1 MSAPFVHLHLHS
13 EYSLADST
21 IRIAELVKRCVALG
35 QPAVALTDIDNL
47 FATVKF
53 YKAAEAAG
61 LKPIIGADIG
71 LADGNEAASR
81 MTLLC
86 RDRSGYLT
94 LSRLLSRA
102 WMEGHRVDGVVVR
115 PQWLREDNGG
125 LFALAGRHS
134 LAGRLATSSR
144 HELAEAWLADWQ
156 GSFGDRLHLELTR
169 TGRDGEEAFNTFALH
184 AATKRGIAV
193 IASNDARFLD
203 ADGFEAHEARVC
215 ISTGRVLDDPKRP
228 KDYSPEQYLKSSQQ
242 MAELFADIPDAIS
255 NAVALATRCNV
266 ELKLGQYALPA
277 FPVPSEHTIESWL
290 RKQSRE
296 GLARRLEKA
305 PLAQGKSR
313 EVYDARLETELGV
326 ILTMGFPGY
335 FLIVAD
341 FINWAKRHDIPV
353 GPGRGSGAGSLVAWA
368 LGITDLDPLPYDLL
382 FERFLNPE
390 RVSMPDFD
398 IDFCMDRRD
407 EVIDYVA
414 RKYGRD
420 KVSQIITYG
429 TMAAKAVVRDTGRV
443 LGHPYGFVD
452 SIAKLIPMTLGI
464 CLDDALGESE
474 AARKNPTLA
483 STELIERY
491 RSEDDVRDLLDLARS
506 LEDLTRN
513 AGKHAGG
520 VVIAPSPLS
529 DFCPLFAEHDG
540 QGRGKSPVTQFDKDD
555 VEAIG
560 LVKFDFL
567 GLRTLTIIDWAVK
580 AINKRR
586 QASVSLLPLAGRG
599 GALANQGSRDDER
612 LSAMREGRGAE
623 RGGPAPE
630 KRRPDEGAPQA
641 PLDITTL
648 PLDDTATYELFTR
661 GDSVAVFQFESRG
674 MRELLKRARPD
685 TFEDIIAL
693 AALFRPGP
701 LGSGMDKD
709 WVDRKHGNAA
719 VSYAHP
725 LLEPVLAPTYGV
737 IVYQEQVMQIAQVL
751 AGYSLGGADLLRRAM
766 GKKNATEMA
775 KERAKFEDGCAQ
787 RGIAT
792 RVASPIFDLME
803 KFAEYGFNKSH
814 SAAYALVAYQTAW
827 LKVHYP
833 AEFMAAVLSSD
844 MDNTDKV
851 VGFLDEARVMGL
863 TVLPPDV
870 DASAYLFEAIDL
882 PRPDLPTH
890 VTSQASPVRHMSGLA
905 ADQSAAVA
913 SDSRAAHPCAA
924 TTIRYG
930 LGAVKGVGRGAC
942 EAIVQARRA
951 GPFVDLLDFCKR
963 VDSGKLNRRA
973 LEALAQAGALDRL
986 GKNRASLMLQLPE
999 VLKATD
1005 QLARER
1011 AAGQCSLFGGGLS
1024 GERMPGN
1031 AEAATPALHIDLPET
1046 DEWPLAQLLNGERDT
1061 LGHYLSGHP
1070 FDPYREE
1077 LRGLVGHDLGD
1088 LERIWEARP
1097 ESARGGWRPE
1107 LDTIVAGQVVAMRK
1121 KGDSQMFVQI
1131 EDGRGR
1137 LECAFFGETY
1147 SEFAALIARDRLLV
1161 LQGGLREDAFS
1172 GGFAFK
1178 VQRCW
1183 DYAQV
1188 CTRFSQR
1195 LAIRLDLRVPGSWQR
1210 VDALLARQRPG
1221 QTPLRLDLLRDGVAG
1236 TLDLNG
1242 TQSVRVDADLVGTL
1256 RAQPGVRAVKLTLG
1270 KPWGN

>member
-1 MSAPFVHLHLHS
+1 S
-13 EYSLADST
+13 E
-21 IRIAELVKRCVALG
+21 
-35 QPAVALTDIDNL
+35 
-47 FATVKF
+47 
-53 YKAAEAAG
+53 
-61 LKPIIGADIG
+61 
-71 LADGNEAASR
+71 
-81 MTLLC
+81 
-86 RDRSGYLT
+86 
-94 LSRLLSRA
+94 
-102 WMEGHRVDGVVVR
+102 
-115 PQWLREDNGG
+115 
-125 LFALAGRHS
+125 
-134 LAGRLATSSR
+134 
-144 HELAEAWLADWQ
+144 
-156 GSFGDRLHLELTR
+156 
-169 TGRDGEEAFNTFALH
+169 
-184 AATKRGIAV
+184 
-193 IASNDARFLD
+193 
-203 ADGFEAHEARVC
+203 
-215 ISTGRVLDDPKRP
+215 
-228 KDYSPEQYLKSSQQ
+228 Q
-242 MAELFADIPDAIS
+242 MAELFADIPDAIH

-266 ELKLGQYALPA
+266 ELKLGEYALPA
-277 FPVPSEHTIESWL
+277 FPVPNGHTIESWL
-290 RKQSRE
+290 REQSRE
-296 GLARRLEKA
+296 GLASRLEKA
-305 PLAQGKSR
+305 PLAPGKSR

-326 ILTMGFPGY
+326 ILAMGFPGY

-407 EVIDYVA
+407 EVIEYVA
-414 RKYGRD
+414 ATYGRD
-420 KVSQIITYG
+420 RVSQIITYG

-474 AARKNPTLA
+474 AAKKNPMLA

-555 VEAIG
+555 VEAVG

-580 AINKRR
+580 AINVRR
-586 QASVSLLPLAGRG
+586 HAT
-599 GALANQGSRDDER
+599 DE
-612 LSAMREGRGAE
+612 AA
-623 RGGPAPE
+623 
-630 KRRPDEGAPQA
+630 
-641 PLDITTL
+641 LDITTL
-648 PLDDTATYELFTR
+648 PLDDTPTYELFAR
-661 GDSVAVFQFESRG
+661 GDTVAVFQFESRG

-719 VSYAHP
+719 VSYPHP
-725 LLEPVLAPTYGV
+725 SLEQVLGPTYGV
-737 IVYQEQVMQIAQVL
+737 IVYQEQVMQIAQEL

-775 KERAKFEDGCAQ
+775 KERAKFEDGSAA
-787 RGIAT
+787 RGIPA
-792 RVASPIFDLME
+792 RIASPIFDLME

-851 VGFLDEARVMGL
+851 VGFLDEARLMGL

-870 DASAYLFEAIDL
+870 DTSGYMFEATE
-882 PRPDLPTH
+882 PN
-890 VTSQASPVRHMSGLA
+890 
-905 ADQSAAVA
+905 
-913 SDSRAAHPCAA
+913 
-924 TTIRYG
+924 TIRYG

-942 EAIVQARRA
+942 EAIVQARLA
-951 GPFVDLLDFCKR
+951 GPFVDLLDFAKR

-973 LEALAQAGALDRL
+973 LEALTQAGALDRL
-986 GKNRASLMLQLPE
+986 GRNRASLMLQLPE
-999 VLKATD
+999 VIKATD

-1011 AAGQCSLFGGGLS
+1011 AAGQVSLFGGF
-1024 GERMPGN
+1024 
-1031 AEAATPALHIDLPET
+1031 EAATPTLHIDLPQA

-1088 LERIWEARP
+1088 LERIWESRP

-1107 LDTIVAGQVVAMRK
+1107 LETIVSGQVVAMRK
-1121 KGDSQMFVQI
+1121 KGDAQMFVQI

-1147 SEFAALIARDRLLV
+1147 TEFAALLARDRLLV
-1161 LQGGLREDAFS
+1161 IQGGLREDAFS

-1188 CTRFSQR
+1188 CARHSQR
-1195 LAIRLDLRVPGSWQR
+1195 LAIRLDLRVPGTWQR

-1221 QTPLRLDLLRDGVAG
+1221 QTPLRLDLLRDGAAG

-1242 TQSVRVDADLVGTL
+1242 AQSVRVDTDLVGTL
-1256 RAQPGVRAVKLTLG
+1256 RAQPGVLAVKLTLS
-1270 KPWGN
+1270 KPWAN